1 MSSSLDILAC
11 PVPASIQDL
20 GRPGYRHLGVP
31 LSGAL
36 DSEWLQIANALAGN
50 PPHAAA
56 IEMRLAGPHLRA
68 NAGCIFAVAGE
79 VDARL
84 INADGEHRLAPWQSH
99 RLRAGEQLR
108 VAAVNSGVAYLAFAG
123 GIDCAPM
130 LGSRSTYARAKL
142 GETISVGKT
151 LSLADGEKT
160 HLGHLLRLPQ
170 PPLPPQHNAAPLR
183 ILAGPQRQ
191 HFTPAA
197 WATLLGNEF
206 EISRAADRMG
216 LRLLGASIEHVNK
229 SAADIVS
236 DAVTPGVIQVP
247 GDGAPIVLLADCQT
261 VGGYP
266 KIAVVI
272 SADLP
277 RLAHLL
283 PGSRL
288 RFAEVSLSEA
298 LSARRHAATH
308 LAQLL
313 KQIETINE
321 GPDLAA
327 LYQSNL
333 IGGVIHAD

>member
-1 MSSSLDILAC
+1 MNTTLDILAC

-36 DSEWLQIANALAGN
+36 DTEWLQIANALTGN
-50 PPHAAA
+50 PLGAAA
-56 IEMRLAGPHLRA
+56 IEMRLAGPLLRA
-68 NAGCIFAVAGE
+68 NDDCVFALAGE

-84 INADGEHRLAPWQSH
+84 INADGEHLVAPWQSH
-99 RLRAGEQLR
+99 RLHVGEQLR

-123 GIDCAPM
+123 GIDCASV
-130 LGSRSTYARAKL
+130 LGSRSTYARANL
-142 GETISVGKT
+142 GEPILIGKT
-151 LSLADGEKT
+151 LKLAIDAKPHAGN
-160 HLGHLLRLPQ
+160 LLCLRQ
-170 PPLPPQHNAAPLR
+170 PPQRRDAPIR

-191 HFTPAA
+191 HFTAAA
-197 WATLLGNEF
+197 WDTLLSTEF
-206 EISRAADRMG
+206 EVSRAADRMG
-216 LRLLGASIEHVNK
+216 LRLLGAPLEHVSK
-229 SAADIVS
+229 TATDIVS

-288 RFAEVSLSEA
+288 RFSEISLAEA
-298 LSARRHAATH
+298 LDARRHAATN
-308 LAQLL
+308 LMQILG
-313 KQIETINE
+313 QIETINE

>member
-1 MSSSLDILAC
+1 MSTSLDILAC
-11 PVPASIQDL
+11 PFPASIQDL

-36 DSEWLQIANALAGN
+36 DTEWLQIANALAGN
-50 PPHAAA
+50 RLDAAA
-56 IEMRLAGPHLRA
+56 LEMRLAGPLLRA
-68 NAGCIFAVAGE
+68 NADCVFAVAGA

-84 INADGEHRLAPWQSH
+84 INSDGEHLVAPWQSH
-99 RLRAGEQLR
+99 RLYAGEQLR
-108 VAAVNSGVAYLAFAG
+108 IAAVNSGVAYLAFAG
-123 GIDCAPM
+123 GIDCAPV
-130 LGSRSTYARAKL
+130 LGSRSTYARANL
-142 GETISVGKT
+142 GEMIGVGKT
-151 LSLADGEKT
+151 LTLASDAKT
-160 HLGHLLRLPQ
+160 HAGKLLRLHQLPQ
-170 PPLPPQHNAAPLR
+170 RSSAPIR

-191 HFTPAA
+191 HFTDSA
-197 WATLLGNEF
+197 WVTLLGTAF

-216 LRLLGASIEHVNK
+216 LRLLGASIEHVTK
-229 SAADIVS
+229 AAADIVS

-266 KIAVVI
+266 KIGVVI

-288 RFAEVSLSEA
+288 RFTEVSLTEA
-298 LSARRHAATH
+298 LDARRHAAIN
-308 LAQLL
+308 LAQIIG
-313 KQIETINE
+313 QIEAINE